1 MIPNDFNIIV
11 NQDKIRSR
19 VREIADSLRPALV
32 GKPVTFVGILDGA
45 LFFLTD
51 LIRAIDLDVQIDFL
65 RVSSYRGGTSS
76 GELKLVDGLTW
87 NLHGRNVVLVD
98 DILDTGKTLAFCIE
112 HLLSLGAARVQ
123 PVVLLAKNR
132 GYAYQIE
139 EPLIGFTIPDR
150 FVIGYG
156 LDWEGRFRHLPDI
169 YAKENHT

>member
-1 MIPNDFNIIV
+1 MIPNDFNVII
-11 NQDKIRSR
+11 NQNKIGAR
-19 VREIADSLRPALV
+19 VREIADCLRPGLV

-65 RVSSYRGGTSS
+65 RVSSYRGGMSS

-112 HLLSLGAARVQ
+112 HLTSLGAVH
-123 PVVLLAKNR
+123 V
-132 GYAYQIE
+132 
-139 EPLIGFTIPDR
+139 
-150 FVIGYG
+150 
-156 LDWEGRFRHLPDI
+156 
-169 YAKENHT
+169 